1 MISYKSKV
9 EILRALSKK
18 RMLESTAFT
27 LIELMIVVSIVG
39 ILATIAIPSYR
50 QARNSAQAGSNVGE
64 LIGLGKEC
72 ATFVASGGIG
82 VAPAT
87 AGNTTVTGCTTAGG
101 TLSTTWTAGP
111 VGIRCM
117 TDTSISSDSK
127 ATLTIASN
135 GGMSCV
141 LS

>member
-1 MISYKSKV
+1 MVRSKTKI
-9 EILRALSKK
+9 ELLRALARKHKGAPS
-18 RMLESTAFT
+18 AFT
-27 LIELMIVVSIVG
+27 LIELMIVVAIVG
-39 ILATIAIPSYR
+39 ILAAVALPSYN
-50 QARNSAQAGSNVGE
+50 QARNAAQAGANVGE
-64 LIGLGKEC
+64 MMGLGKEC

-117 TDTSISSDSK
+117 TGTSASTNSK
-127 ATLTIASN
+127 ATLTITSA
-135 GGMSCV
+135 GTMTCA